1 MYKSFRQRKQRWGI
15 NTRLHGAGSLA
26 AAVTICL
33 ASGLFLVAD
42 PAFAQVDV
50 VRSMADL
57 IEKNKSDEAYALG
70 VLHKGD
76 PTIKGPEFDLWLGVA
91 ALEVGQPRE
100 ALEALRRFMQEN
112 PAHAQIPRARVELGR
127 ALLVAGDSA
136 GALVEFKAALAQNPP
151 QTVVGNIKAMIALTE
166 AQAPP
171 KIITGYLELGL
182 GHDSNTNGGTSN
194 ADVTLPVLGLVTLN
208 SGGVKMSA
216 GFGSVAGGAQ
226 LNYPLTSAVS
236 VIGSAQG
243 EAKLHDRHTEFD
255 LRTGNLAGGLAWRG
269 RTQQLRA
276 VASYATLAVDDKN
289 YREST
294 TFGVDG
300 SQAIGARGSL
310 SLSVSAGELRYEADN
325 ALRNARVRN
334 VGAGYQHTFAMIG
347 QPVLNFYLG
356 YGDEN
361 NTRSRPD
368 LGRNLTSARV
378 AITVRPASRWTVST
392 GYTQVESRY
401 NGIDALF
408 LVTRADTYRSVDLV
422 ATYAL
427 AKNLSVRAELNKAKN
442 DSNVALWQNERE
454 LFALKLRYD
463 FR

>member
-1 MYKSFRQRKQRWGI
+1 M
-15 NTRLHGAGSLA
+15 
-26 AAVTICL
+26 
-33 ASGLFLVAD
+33 
-42 PAFAQVDV
+42 
-50 VRSMADL
+50 
-57 IEKNKSDEAYALG
+57 
-70 VLHKGD
+70 
-76 PTIKGPEFDLWLGVA
+76 
-91 ALEVGQPRE
+91 
-100 ALEALRRFMQEN
+100 
-112 PAHAQIPRARVELGR
+112 
-127 ALLVAGDSA
+127 
-136 GALVEFKAALAQNPP
+136 
-151 QTVVGNIKAMIALTE
+151 
-166 AQAPP
+166 
-171 KIITGYLELGL
+171 
-182 GHDSNTNGGTSN
+182 
-194 ADVTLPVLGLVTLN
+194 
-208 SGGVKMSA
+208 
-216 GFGSVAGGAQ
+216 
-226 LNYPLTSAVS
+226 
-236 VIGSAQG
+236 
-243 EAKLHDRHTEFD
+243 
-255 LRTGNLAGGLAWRG
+255 
-269 RTQQLRA
+269 
-276 VASYATLAVDDKN
+276 ASYATLAVDDKN

-294 TFGVDG
+294 TFGLDG

-310 SLSVSAGELRYEADN
+310 SLSVSAGELRYQADN

-334 VGAGYQHTFAMIG
+334 VGAGYQHTFATIG